1 MSASCDV
8 VLPRALDAGV
18 RPVVVTSPTVLVTVI
33 VVGFAVMNIVV
44 PSPIVNEVAAL
55 VPPVPTV
62 LADLCM
68 VTNVVCVWEITKA
81 LLLVVDV
88 VGELGRCED
97 VASRN
102 VVDVGLG
109 ERRNVVD
116 VGDSSGSPSVLS
128 CLITKYSGVGFLLFQ
143 SGSILEVQRA
153 LAHKWASCGDRL
165 QSVKTLELF

>member
-1 MSASCDV
+1 MVLLASCDV

-18 RPVVVTSPTVLVTVI
+18 RPVVATSPTVLVTVT
-33 VVGFAVMNIVV
+33 VVGFAVINIVV
-44 PSPIVNEVAAL
+44 PSLGVNEVAAL

-62 LADLCM
+62 LADLCV
-68 VTNVVCVWEITKA
+68 VTKVVCVWEITKT

-102 VVDVGLG
+102 DVDVGLG

-116 VGDSSGSPSVLS
+116 VGDSSDSPSVVS
-128 CLITKYSGVGFLLFQ
+128 CLIIKYSSVGFLLFQ
-143 SGSILEVQRA
+143 SGSILGMNRE
-153 LAHKWASCGDRL
+153 LAHKRARFGKGL
-165 QSVKTLELF
+165 